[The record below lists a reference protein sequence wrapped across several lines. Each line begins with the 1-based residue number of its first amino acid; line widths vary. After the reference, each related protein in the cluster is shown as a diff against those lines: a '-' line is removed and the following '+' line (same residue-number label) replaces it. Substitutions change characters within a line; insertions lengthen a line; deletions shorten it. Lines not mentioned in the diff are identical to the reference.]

1 LFDILGRAVHD
12 PRILELEKKS
22 LARLSLELGTASFVA
37 LFQEL
42 SLIRWLPGQIRV
54 LAYFPNLILLSAFLG
69 LGLGCL
75 RAGRRSLLLAWPA
88 SLVVLVAAGAAMSR
102 VAFTGESASEH
113 LFLLYYDLPAGS
125 PVVRGLELPI
135 VLSFVLSALSF
146 APLGQFVAERL
157 NAFRLRSN
165 VLSGYCWDILGSLLG
180 VAAFAVVSFTGAF
193 PIVWFAIFLACGML
207 LYSGPKL
214 RRLAYLVMAGLV
226 LLIVIRSERAERY
239 SPYYALAVDE
249 HPETQAFEVL
259 TNGSLHQ
266 RAFPI
271 ARNDQEAMPE
281 LGSAR
286 DGYHVPYRLLAR
298 PPRHALVVG
307 AGTGND
313 VAVLLDEGA
322 ERIDAVEIDPAILDL
337 GRRHPNHPYASQ
349 KVHAIN
355 TDARSFLNH
364 SDERYDLIVFGTLD
378 SMTRLSAL
386 SNVRL
391 DNFMYTNDCLR
402 TVRDHLTSD
411 GGLVMYYMVPTR
423 YIDLRLVGMLTQVF
437 GEAPLTV
444 SHYYGVFSRI
454 LMIGPAFAGQDGE
467 QRRANA
473 PGLLKQ
479 VLSQVELPSDDW
491 PYLYLSQRGI
501 NRFYLTLMA
510 VFAVIAVL
518 GVALSS
524 EEMRRSLGSQ
534 RVDGEMFFFG
544 LGFLLLETRSVTQM
558 NLAWS
563 GTWLT
568 NAVVFGSILGVV
580 LVATLSTLVRPVPY
594 HLSMGALAVS
604 LLAAY
609 ALPVRFLLGS
619 GTLSKFAL
627 SFLFVG
633 APVFFAALSFASL
646 FRDREHA
653 ATAFGWNLLGA
664 VAGGLVEFASM
675 AIGLKALLLVALLA
689 YLLALLVHL
698 RRTEMAASA

>member
-1 LFDILGRAVHD
+1 
-12 PRILELEKKS
+12 
-22 LARLSLELGTASFVA
+22 
-37 LFQEL
+37 
-42 SLIRWLPGQIRV
+42 
-54 LAYFPNLILLSAFLG
+54 
-69 LGLGCL
+69 
-75 RAGRRSLLLAWPA
+75 
-88 SLVVLVAAGAAMSR
+88 VVLVAAGAAMSR

-125 PVVRGLELPI
+125 PIVRGLELPI
-135 VLSFVLSALSF
+135 VLSFVLSATSF

-157 NAFRLRSN
+157 NEFMRRSSA
-165 VLSGYCWDILGSLLG
+165 LSGYCWDILGSLLG
-180 VAAFAVVSFTGAF
+180 VAAFALVSFTGAF
-193 PIVWFAIFLACGML
+193 PIAWFAIFLACGLL
-207 LYSGPKL
+207 LYDGPSG
-214 RRLAYLVMAGLV
+214 RRFAYLAMAGLV
-226 LLIVIRSERAERY
+226 LLIVLGSERAERY
-239 SPYYALAVDE
+239 SPYYALALHE
-249 HPETQAFEVL
+249 RPNARAFEVL

-271 ARNDQEAMPE
+271 ARSDEEAMPE
-281 LGSAR
+281 LSWAR

-337 GRRHPNHPYASQ
+337 GRRHPNHPYASP

-364 SDERYDLIVFGTLD
+364 TSEHYDLIVFGTLD

-391 DNFMYTNDCLR
+391 DNFVYTSDCLR

-437 GEAPLTV
+437 GEEPLVV
-444 SHYYGVFSRI
+444 SENYGFFSRI
-454 LMIGPAFAGQDGE
+454 LMSGPAFDGQKGAE
-467 QRRANA
+467 RRANA
-473 PGLLKQ
+473 PEVLKGI
-479 VLSQVELPSDDW
+479 LSEVELPGDDW
-491 PYLYLSQRGI
+491 PYLYLSHRGI
-501 NRFYLTLMA
+501 NGFYLTLMA
-510 VFAVIAVL
+510 VFGVIAVL

-524 EEMRRSLGSQ
+524 EEMRHSLGSK

-544 LGFLLLETRSVTQM
+544 IGFLLLETRSVTQM
-558 NLAWS
+558 NLAWG

-580 LVATLSTLVRPVPY
+580 LIATLSTLARPVPY

-619 GTLSKFAL
+619 GTPSKLAL

-646 FRDREHA
+646 FRDRERA

-664 VAGGLVEFASM
+664 VAGGLIEFASM
-675 AIGLKALLLVALLA
+675 AIGLRALLLVALLA

-698 RRTEMAASA
+698 RGDEVAPSHSGAEVVV